1 MDKKELKRL
10 ASDPKFIPG
19 IYNYCDRW
27 CERCAMT
34 SRCLNYAMGEGES
47 ADPETRDMSNK
58 AFWDKISESFQL
70 SLELIKD
77 AAEEMGMDLDD
88 VDMEEGR
95 GEERLEDEFVEN
107 HECCRL
113 AKDYADMVDDRLDE
127 LRELFGGREEEGEGL
142 INPEKESSEDAL
154 HVIRWYQHQIYVK
167 LMRAVRGQREE
178 RFEHLDE
185 FPKDSDGSAKVALI
199 GMDRS
204 IGAWG
209 EVRRHIPTGKDKVLF
224 ILKHLIHL
232 RKKTERAFPEAR
244 SFIRPGLDRVELNG

>member
-1 MDKKELKRL
+1 MDKEELKRL
-10 ASDPKFIPG
+10 AGDPKFIPG

-34 SRCLNYAMGEGES
+34 SRCLNYAVGEEEF

-58 AFWDKISESFQL
+58 AFWDELSASFQL
-70 SLELIKD
+70 TLELIKD
-77 AAEEMGMDLDD
+77 AAEEMGMDLDE

-95 GEERLEDEFVEN
+95 EEERLEDELAEN

-113 AKDYADMVDDRLDE
+113 AKVYADMVDDRFHE
-127 LRELFGGREEEGEGL
+127 MRELLLEREQEGEGRRD
-142 INPEKESSEDAL
+142 PEVGSFEDAL
-154 HVIRWYQHQIYVK
+154 DVIRWYQHQIHVK
-167 LMRAVRGQREE
+167 LMRAVRGQRDE

-185 FPKDSDGSAKVALI
+185 FPKDSEGSAKVALI

-209 EVRRHIPTGKDKVLF
+209 EVRRHIPTGKDKVLL
-224 ILKHLIHL
+224 ILKRLIHL
-232 RKKTERAFPEAR
+232 RKKTEKAFPEAR
-244 SFIRPGLDRVELNG
+244 AFIRPGFDKIEVDG